1 MAPTR
6 SSSAESKLIHS
17 HSTQSKFHMWIQPLS
32 TCSESGP
39 RFAYSAAEA
48 ATTSFGFLLVAADIM
63 KSLMRGT
70 ISERKRE
77 PLNTP

>member
-1 MAPTR
+1 MSGSR
-6 SSSAESKLIHS
+6 YESALIHCWS
-17 HSTQSKFHMWIQPLS
+17 RESDFSLRIQRVNAEV
-32 TCSESGP
+32 ESRLG
-39 RFAYSAAEA
+39 FAYSAAEA
-48 ATTSFGFLLVAADIM
+48 ATTSFGFLLVVVVIM